1 MSAILEV
8 TGLTKAFS
16 GLLAV
21 SDVGFAV
28 EQGEIFGLIGPNGAG
43 KTTLFNMLSG
53 FTRPSSGVVRFL
65 GREIGGRAPDAI
77 ARLGLARTF
86 QNIRLFGGMSVLDN
100 VRVARHA
107 LDDAGLWGGVFGSP
121 RSRAHEGAA
130 LAQARELVDL
140 VGLGAQAHALA
151 ASLPYGARR
160 RLEIARALALSPKL
174 LLLDEPAAGM
184 NQAEKHELA
193 GFIRG
198 IRDRFGLT
206 VLLIE
211 HNVPLVMGLCR
222 SVAVLNFGQLI
233 AKGAPEDIQANP
245 AVTLAYLGEAADA

>member
-1 MSAILEV
+1 M
-8 TGLTKAFS
+8 
-16 GLLAV
+16 
-21 SDVGFAV
+21 
-28 EQGEIFGLIGPNGAG
+28 
-43 KTTLFNMLSG
+43 
-53 FTRPSSGVVRFL
+53 
-65 GREIGGRAPDAI
+65 
-77 ARLGLARTF
+77 ARTF

-107 LDDAGLWGGVFGSP
+107 VDNAGLWGGVLGSR
-121 RSRAHEGAA
+121 RSRAHEGEA

-140 VGLGAQAHALA
+140 VGLGARRDEPA

-184 NQAEKHELA
+184 NQTEKHELA
-193 GFIRG
+193 DFIRC

-233 AKGAPEDIQANP
+233 AKGAPEDIQADP
-245 AVTLAYLGEAADA
+245 AVIEAYLGEAADA